1 MKLIWCCLQCSSQ
14 KFLVEGQS
22 ASFRFFS
29 TASPQSTFSLL
40 TERKLSID
48 LEMRMSG
55 SSFFETPWWI
65 PISSCDITKAK
76 SRLSGLQT
84 IYGKSGKLK
93 KIDRLIFMFCI
104 KVRLK
109 ISVLSENY
117 CSWSNG
123 DIFKPRELKKERAI
137 VALERFRW
145 GPSLDL
151 LWDSRNGALWLEHC
165 FLPIAFNQ
173 RHFFKYCALHLCFH
187 FDKCDLQICL
197 KGDLKIPYRRSYKKP
212 YRLFSWLLLYIY
224 LCRSTRSSSC
234 MEDLS
239 WCLDRPLH

>member
-14 KFLVEGQS
+14 KFLLEGQS

-123 DIFKPRELKKERAI
+123 DIFKLRELKKERAI
-137 VALERFRW
+137 VALERFWW

-151 LWDSRNGALWLEHC
+151 LRDSRNGALWLEHC
-165 FLPIAFNQ
+165 CLPIAFNQ

-187 FDKCDLQICL
+187 FDKCDLQIC
-197 KGDLKIPYRRSYKKP
+197 
-212 YRLFSWLLLYIY
+212 
-224 LCRSTRSSSC
+224 
-234 MEDLS
+234 
-239 WCLDRPLH
+239 